1 MRTALLAWDYP
12 PAPSGLSTAAREIA
26 ESLSALGVTVTVFTL
41 DRTGSGDHAGV
52 GIEGIGLPPG
62 SRLARLRLW
71 GSAGHLAAP
80 IAFRRAVLRAHARH
94 PFDCIEA
101 TNWYG
106 PAALLG
112 GGAAPPLVTRNSTP
126 AAFSREPAASLRDR
140 LDGLAADRLERRQA
154 RASAGLIS
162 NTGEHAARMTALYG
176 LQPARPHT
184 VRPHTV
190 RPHTARPHAVI
201 GLSLPPEM
209 LERGRAAP
217 YPEATGGP
225 VRLLFVGR
233 AEPRKG
239 FDLLLAAAAILGA
252 DCEAGTLPPFEI
264 ALVGVPEADLPPD
277 CPAAARR
284 RLRPLGRIDAV
295 ALEAAYAR
303 AHVVLAP
310 SRYESFGLVYQEAL
324 AHGRPV
330 VACAQDASARAF
342 IGGPGAGLL
351 AREATGAALAEAIRP
366 LLLDSALRLRL
377 RDRALSA
384 SGAFDRARLGAETLA
399 LYERAIAAARQ
410 GR

>member
-62 SRLARLRLW
+62 SSLARLRLW

-80 IAFRRAVLRAHARH
+80 MAFRRAVLRAHARH

-106 PAALLG
+106 PASLLG
-112 GGAAPPLVTRNSTP
+112 GGDAPPLVTRNSTP
-126 AAFSREPAASLRDR
+126 AAFSREPATSLRNR

-162 NTGEHAARMTALYG
+162 NTGEHAARMTALYD
-176 LQPARPHT
+176 LRP
-184 VRPHTV
+184 
-190 RPHTARPHAVI
+190 ARPHAVI

-209 LERGRAAP
+209 LERARAAP
-217 YPEATGGP
+217 YPEARDGP

-252 DCEAGTLPPFEI
+252 EGEAGTLPSFEI
-264 ALVGVPEADLPPD
+264 ALVGVAEADLPVD
-277 CPAAARR
+277 CPVAARR
-284 RLRPLGRIDAV
+284 RLRPLGRIDAA

-303 AHVVLAP
+303 AHAVLAP

-330 VACAQDASARAF
+330 VACAEDASARAF
-342 IGGPGAGLL
+342 IGVPGAGTL
-351 AREATGAALAEAIRP
+351 AREATGVALAEAIRP
-366 LLLDSALRLRL
+366 LLLDSVLRLRL
-377 RDRALSA
+377 RDRALAA

-399 LYERAIAAARQ
+399 LYERAIAGTRQ

>member
-26 ESLSALGVTVTVFTL
+26 ESLSALGITVTVFTL

-52 GIEGIGLPPG
+52 GVEGIGLPPA
-62 SRLARLRLW
+62 SSLARLRLW

-80 IAFRRAVLRAHARH
+80 IAFRRAVLRAHARN

-112 GGAAPPLVTRNSTP
+112 GGDAPPLVTRNSTP

-162 NTGEHAARMTALYG
+162 NTGEHAMRMTALYG
-176 LQPARPHT
+176 LRPG
-184 VRPHTV
+184 
-190 RPHTARPHAVI
+190 RPHAVI

-209 LERGRAAP
+209 LERARAAP
-217 YPEATGGP
+217 YPEATDGP

-252 DCEAGTLPPFEI
+252 EGETGTLPAFEI
-264 ALVGVPEADLPPD
+264 ALVGVSEADLPAD
-277 CPAAARR
+277 CPAVARR
-284 RLRPLGRIDAV
+284 RLRALGRIDAV
-295 ALEAAYAR
+295 ALETAYGR
-303 AHVVLAP
+303 AHAVLAP

-330 VACAQDASARAF
+330 VACAEDASARAF
-342 IGGPGAGLL
+342 IGGPGAGIL
-351 AREATGAALAEAIRP
+351 AQEATGAALADAIRP
-366 LLLDSALRLRL
+366 LLLDSVLRLRL
-377 RDRALSA
+377 RDRALAA

-399 LYERAIAAARQ
+399 LYERAIAGARQ